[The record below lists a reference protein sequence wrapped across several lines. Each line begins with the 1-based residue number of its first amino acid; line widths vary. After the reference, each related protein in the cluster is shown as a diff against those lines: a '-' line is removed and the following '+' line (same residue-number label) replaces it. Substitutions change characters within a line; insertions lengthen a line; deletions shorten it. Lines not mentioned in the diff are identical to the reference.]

1 MGARNRLSDR
11 YCKKELE
18 IGLHC
23 DGGGLNLQVSKV
35 SKRVTKAWVY
45 RFMLAGRPRKMGL
58 GAYPDISLASA
69 RDLAEGARKLL
80 LQGIDPIAQRDDRRA
95 ALVVESAKAMT
106 FKECAIGYIK
116 AHQHEWKSAKHGKQ
130 WPSTLEQYVFPVIG
144 PLPVAAIDTAQVV
157 RVLEPIWRDKGE
169 TARRV
174 RSRIEMV
181 LDRAAALDLRSGDNP
196 ARLTGKLKHLLGAQV
211 RIVKHH
217 KALHYRDMPRF
228 MAKLREREYVSAKA
242 LEFTILTACRTGDS
256 LGAQWS
262 EIDMKEKVWTIPAAR
277 LKGKLGKR
285 KNGHVVPLSD
295 RALEILKKIPREGDF
310 VFPGA
315 REGLG
320 LNDAALSDTLKE
332 MDVGVTV
339 HGFRST
345 FRDWGGDT
353 TEYPNEMLELAL
365 AHTISDETE
374 RAYRRGDMREKRRRM
389 MEEWSRYCASA
400 PRGDA
405 KVVTLRGKPS

>member
-1 MGARNRLSDR
+1 
-11 YCKKELE
+11 
-18 IGLHC
+18 
-23 DGGGLNLQVSKV
+23 
-35 SKRVTKAWVY
+35 
-45 RFMLAGRPRKMGL
+45 MLGGRPRKMGL
-58 GAYPDISLASA
+58 GAFPAISLASA
-69 RDLAEGARKLL
+69 RELAAGARKLL
-80 LQGIDPIAQRDDRRA
+80 QQGVDPIAERDGRRD
-95 ALVVESAKAMT
+95 ALAVQTSKAMT

-116 AHQHEWKSAKHGKQ
+116 AHQHEWKSKKHAGQ
-130 WPSTLEQYVFPVIG
+130 WPATLEQYVFPVIG
-144 PLPVAAIDTAQVV
+144 SLPVGAIDTAQVV
-157 RVLEPIWRDKGE
+157 KVLEPIWRDKGE

-217 KALHYRDMPRF
+217 RALPYRDMPRF
-228 MAKLREREYVSAKA
+228 MAKLRKREYVSAKA

-262 EIDMKEKVWTIPAAR
+262 EIDLKEKVWTIPAAR

-285 KNGHVVPLSD
+285 KNGHTVPLSD
-295 RALEILKKIPREGDF
+295 RAVEILKHIRREGAF
-310 VFPGA
+310 IFPGA

-332 MDVGVTV
+332 MDVDMTV
-339 HGFRST
+339 HGFRSS
-345 FRDWGGDT
+345 FRDWAGDT
-353 TEYPNEMLELAL
+353 TDYPNEMLELAL

-374 RAYRRGDMREKRRRM
+374 RAYRRGDMREKRRKLM
-389 MEEWSRYCASA
+389 QDWADYLKT
-400 PRGDA
+400 A
-405 KVVTLRGKPS
+405 KNL